1 MPEFKL
7 AYESQLDA
15 FHPSYRWE
23 TQEPQDDWKTA
34 ALRGPALPVLGNA
47 VAGAVG
53 SAISSVIVYP
63 LSVIVARLQTQ
74 QKKDKSKEGSSDD
87 DEEEYKDIVDAAY
100 KIYLEQGIA
109 GFYPGLAQDTFKTV
123 LDSFLFFLAYNTVRQ
138 KRIVARVGAAKA
150 AKSKNIVLPILDELA
165 VGVVAGSFAKLFTTP
180 LSNIVTRKQIAARK
194 AGKSKDKGKDDGE
207 ELSTSDIAA
216 QIRAEKGI
224 RGFWSGYSA
233 TLILTLNPSITFFL
247 NEVLKYA
254 LLSRA
259 KRERP
264 SAAVTFLLAALS
276 KSAASSIT
284 YPFSLAKTRAQALS
298 SSRSAAGVKS
308 SSSILSAV
316 TPKIVSTVGTIARTE
331 GISALYAGLPGEV
344 LKGFFSHGFTMLAKD
359 AVYASIVK
367 VYYFLLMVFRRY
379 PSPDELIQR
388 AREQAEEFSEVAREG
403 ARDLVERT
411 KEGAEE
417 ALTIHSG
424 NVNVDISS
432 NAAAAAAA
440 SAAKDASA
448 GHGVDASSGLKV
460 PPLHDEINET
470 AELVGDYV
478 EDEAAEWKSFY
489 HWFWDKDR
497 GYNPGKE

>member
-23 TQEPQDDWKTA
+23 TQDPKEDWKTA

-53 SAISSVIVYP
+53 SAISSVVVYP

-74 QKKDKSKEGSSDD
+74 QKKNNTK
-87 DEEEYKDIVDAAY
+87 DESEEDEEYKNILDAAY
-100 KIYLEQGIA
+100 KIYQEEGIA

-123 LDSFLFFLAYNTVRQ
+123 LDSFLFFLAYNSVRQ
-138 KRIVARVGAAKA
+138 RRIIARVGAAKA
-150 AKSKNIVLPILDELA
+150 AKSKNIVLPIFDELA

-180 LSNIVTRKQIAARK
+180 LANIVTRKQIAARK
-194 AGKSKDKGKDDGE
+194 AGKTGPD
-207 ELSTSDIAA
+207 LSTSDIAA
-216 QIRAEKGI
+216 QIKSEKGI

-247 NEVLKYA
+247 NEVLKYT
-254 LLSRA
+254 LLPRS

-264 SAAVTFLLAALS
+264 SAALTFLLAALS

-284 YPFSLAKTRAQALS
+284 YPFSLAKTRAQALGAS
-298 SSRSAAGVKS
+298 NGAKGTDEKS
-308 SSSILSAV
+308 SPTLLSSL
-316 TPKIVSTVGTIARTE
+316 TPKIISTVVTIARTE
-331 GISALYAGLPGEV
+331 GIMALYAGLMGEV

-359 AVYASIVK
+359 AVYATIVK
-367 VYYFLLMVFRRY
+367 
-379 PSPDELIQR
+379 ELIQR
-388 AREQAEEFSEVAREG
+388 AREQAEEFSDVVREG
-403 ARDLVERT
+403 SRDLAEKT

-417 ALTIHSG
+417 VLNNHSG
-424 NVNVDISS
+424 NVNVDAGS
-432 NAAAAAAA
+432 NAAAAASALKDPSA
-440 SAAKDASA
+440 S
-448 GHGVDASSGLKV
+448 HGVDASSGLKV
-460 PPLHDEINET
+460 PPISDEVNET

-478 EDEAAEWKSFY
+478 EDETAEWRSFY

-497 GYNPGKE
+497 EHKG

>member
-1 MPEFKL
+1 MAEFKL
-7 AYESQLDA
+7 SYESQLDA

-23 TQEPQDDWKTA
+23 THDPKDWKA
-34 ALRGPALPVLGNA
+34 AAFKGPGLPVLGNA

-53 SAISSVIVYP
+53 SAISNVVVYP

-74 QKKDKSKEGSSDD
+74 QKKDKSKDESSE
-87 DEEEYKDIVDAAY
+87 DEEYTDIVDAAY

-138 KRIVARVGAAKA
+138 RRIIARVGGVKA
-150 AKSKNIVLPILDELA
+150 AKSKNIVLPIFDELA

-180 LSNIVTRKQIAARK
+180 LANIVTRKQTAARK
-194 AGKSKDKGKDDGE
+194 GGDND
-207 ELSTSDIAA
+207 LSTSDISAK
-216 QIRAEKGI
+216 IKREKGI

-233 TLILTLNPSITFFL
+233 SLILTLNPSITFFL

-254 LLSRA
+254 LVPRS

-264 SAAVTFLLAALS
+264 SAAITFLLAALS

-284 YPFSLAKTRAQALS
+284 YPFSLAKTRAQALG
-298 SSRSAAGVKS
+298 SAQVSADGKTS
-308 SSSILSAV
+308 NPLSTL

-331 GISALYAGLPGEV
+331 GVSALYAGLPGEV
-344 LKGFFSHGFTMLAKD
+344 LKGFFSHGFTMLVKD
-359 AVYASIVK
+359 AVYATIVK
-367 VYYFLLMVFRRY
+367 VYYLILLLFRRY

-403 ARDLVERT
+403 ARDLAERT
-411 KEGAEE
+411 KKGAEE
-417 ALTIHSG
+417 ALSSHSG
-424 NVNVDISS
+424 NVTVDMTS
-432 NAAAAAAA
+432 NSAAAA
-440 SAAKDASA
+440 SAAKDTSA

-460 PPLHDEINET
+460 PSLPDEVNET

-478 EDEAAEWKSFY
+478 EDETAEWKSFY
-489 HWFWDKDR
+489 HWFWDKER
-497 GYNPGKE
+497 GHEE

>member
-1 MPEFKL
+1 
-7 AYESQLDA
+7 
-15 FHPSYRWE
+15 
-23 TQEPQDDWKTA
+23 
-34 ALRGPALPVLGNA
+34 
-47 VAGAVG
+47 
-53 SAISSVIVYP
+53 
-63 LSVIVARLQTQ
+63 VIVARLQTQ

-87 DEEEYKDIVDAAY
+87 DDEEEYKGIVDAAY

-150 AKSKNIVLPILDELA
+150 AKNKNIVLPILDELA

-194 AGKSKDKGKDDGE
+194 AGKGKEDNQE
-207 ELSTSDIAA
+207 MSTSDIAA

-298 SSRSAAGVKS
+298 SSRKAAGVKS
-308 SSSILSAV
+308 SSSVLSAV

-331 GISALYAGLPGEV
+331 GISALYAGLAGEV

-367 VYYFLLMVFRRY
+367 GYYFLLMLFRRY

-388 AREQAEEFSEVAREG
+388 AREQAEEFGEVAREG
-403 ARDLVERT
+403 ARDLVEST
-411 KEGAEE
+411 KEGAEQ

-424 NVNVDISS
+424 NVNVDIGS

-460 PPLHDEINET
+460 PPLHEEINET

-478 EDEAAEWKSFY
+478 EDETAEWKSFY
-489 HWFWDKDR
+489 HWFWDKER
-497 GYNPGKE
+497 AYNAGKE

>member
-1 MPEFKL
+1 M
-7 AYESQLDA
+7 
-15 FHPSYRWE
+15 
-23 TQEPQDDWKTA
+23 
-34 ALRGPALPVLGNA
+34 
-47 VAGAVG
+47 G
-53 SAISSVIVYP
+53 SAVSSVVVYP

-74 QKKDKSKEGSSDD
+74 QKKDKSNEGSD
-87 DEEEYKDIVDAAY
+87 DEEEYKNILDAAY
-100 KIYLEQGIA
+100 KIYQEEGIA

-138 KRIVARVGAAKA
+138 RRIIAHVGAAKA

-180 LSNIVTRKQIAARK
+180 LANIVTRKQVAARK
-194 AGKSKDKGKDDGE
+194 AAKGGQD
-207 ELSTSDIAA
+207 LSAGDIAA

-254 LLSRA
+254 LVPRS
-259 KRERP
+259 KQDRP

-284 YPFSLAKTRAQALS
+284 YPFSLAKTRAQALGTS
-298 SSRSAAGVKS
+298 KGGAGEKS
-308 SSSILSAV
+308 PQSVLSTL
-316 TPKIVSTVGTIARTE
+316 TPKIISTVGTIARTE
-331 GISALYAGLPGEV
+331 GIGALYAGLPGEV

-367 VYYFLLMVFRRY
+367 GYYFLLMLLRRY

-403 ARDLVERT
+403 ARDLAEKT

-417 ALTIHSG
+417 ALNNHPG
-424 NVNVDISS
+424 NVNVDMSS
-432 NAAAAAAA
+432 NAAAAASVAKNA
-440 SAAKDASA
+440 SARY
-448 GHGVDASSGLKV
+448 GVDASSGLKV
-460 PPLHDEINET
+460 PPIPDEINET

-478 EDEAAEWKSFY
+478 EEETAEWKSFY
-489 HWFWDKDR
+489 HWFWDKER
-497 GYNPGKE
+497 GYKE